1 MSLVILQPAGNQGGR
16 EHYIDTIE
24 NLVSIDSCEPFVD
37 PRVFRALKD
46 SHQSGLA
53 GMWGVVPGV
62 NNVNV
67 KKWERISVGDL
78 VLFAADKRI
87 HAAGVVSQKF
97 TSERLAKH
105 LWKTNSDGV
114 TWKYMYSLDEIKK
127 IDITYEAFNAIVGY
141 KSNNV
146 IQGFTVMD
154 EERSSA
160 FLDHFNLRSERHI
173 EEVTDAEFEEAITG
187 LDGDLDRKASGWH
200 RKEQARGRKRLLRG
214 RTQGT
219 CQLCSKIMN
228 AEFLIAAHIKR
239 RSECT
244 DAEKRDLDG
253 VMMLACK
260 FGCDFLFEAGYVA
273 VNDNNELLISI
284 KLSDRLALD
293 YLTSISKNGIEVKPA
308 QEKYFRWH
316 FQKRF
321 LR

>member
-1 MSLVILQPAGNQGGR
+1 
-16 EHYIDTIE
+16 
-24 NLVSIDSCEPFVD
+24 
-37 PRVFRALKD
+37 
-46 SHQSGLA
+46 
-53 GMWGVVPGV
+53 
-62 NNVNV
+62 
-67 KKWERISVGDL
+67 
-78 VLFAADKRI
+78 
-87 HAAGVVSQKF
+87 
-97 TSERLAKH
+97 
-105 LWKTNSDGV
+105 
-114 TWKYMYSLDEIKK
+114 
-127 IDITYEAFNAIVGY
+127 
-141 KSNNV
+141 
-146 IQGFTVMD
+146 MD

-219 CQLCSKIMN
+219 CQLCSRIMN

-273 VNDNNELLISI
+273 VNDEKKLVVSK

-293 YLTSISKNGIEVKPA
+293 YVASIPSKDIEVKAP
-308 QEKYFRWH
+308 QLQYFQWH

-321 LR
+321 LH